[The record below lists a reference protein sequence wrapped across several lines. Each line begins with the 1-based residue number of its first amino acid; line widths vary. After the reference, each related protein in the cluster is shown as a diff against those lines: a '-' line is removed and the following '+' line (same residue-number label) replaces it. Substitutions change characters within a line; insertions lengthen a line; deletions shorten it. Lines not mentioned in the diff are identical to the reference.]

1 MEFPYSKNA
10 IKPENGN
17 LNNLK
22 HYLGIAA
29 VFGADFAF
37 WTYIIGFLIG
47 LGLFIWLCVTGP

>member
-1 MEFPYSKNA
+1 MAKN
-10 IKPENGN
+10 ND
-17 LNNLK
+17 LDNLK